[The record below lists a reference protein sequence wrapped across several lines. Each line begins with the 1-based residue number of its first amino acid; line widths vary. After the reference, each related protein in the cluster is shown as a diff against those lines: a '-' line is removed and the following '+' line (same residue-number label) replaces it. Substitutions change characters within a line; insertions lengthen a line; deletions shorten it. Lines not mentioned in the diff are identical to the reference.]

1 MPWCI
6 LSATSDTCLI
16 KQMMDEK
23 NISGV
28 RAGGEKL
35 WRVWWLWG
43 IPVGW
48 TVSGLIVF
56 AEIARVAGFAGCGD
70 LLDVVRLLVYFGWAR
85 LAWRCSHNVED
96 SRWTPV
102 SRFALGAGLVFMAM
116 F

>member
-1 MPWCI
+1 
-6 LSATSDTCLI
+6 
-16 KQMMDEK
+16 MDGK
-23 NISGV
+23 NISGT

-48 TVSGLIVF
+48 TVSGLIIV
-56 AEIARVAGFAGCGD
+56 AEVARVAGHAGLGD
-70 LLDVVRLLVYFGWAR
+70 LLDVMRLLVYFGWAR

-96 SRWTPV
+96 RRWTPV
-102 SRFALGAGLVFMAM
+102 SRFALGAGLVSMAM